1 VRQLGAD
8 ITVNYRNTPDWGQR
22 VYELT
27 GGGVDVVLENVG
39 RPTLD
44 ESMQASA
51 PGATIVMIG
60 TGPLPKELPKMPG
73 FYTRNLMLK
82 AISNGS
88 RQMFADLL
96 AGMAAA
102 GIQPVIEKRFAFED
116 AIAAFREMETSD
128 HVGKVL
134 IQHP

>member
-1 VRQLGAD
+1 
-8 ITVNYRNTPDWGQR
+8 
-22 VYELT
+22 
-27 GGGVDVVLENVG
+27 VDVVLENVG

-44 ESMQASA
+44 ESMNACA

-73 FYTRNLMLK
+73 FYQKNLTLK

-88 RQMFADLL
+88 RRMFADLL
-96 AGMAAA
+96 AALAA
-102 GIQPVIEKRFAFED
+102 GRIQPVIDRTFAFSE
-116 AIAAFREMETSD
+116 AIAAFREMEAGD

-134 IQHP
+134 IRHY

>member
-1 VRQLGAD
+1 M
-8 ITVNYRNTPDWGQR
+8 
-22 VYELT
+22 
-27 GGGVDVVLENVG
+27 LENVG

-44 ESMQASA
+44 ESMNACA

-73 FYTRNLMLK
+73 FYQKNLWLK

-88 RQMFADLL
+88 RQMFEDLL
-96 AGMAAA
+96 GGMVTMK
-102 GIQPVIEKRFAFED
+102 IQPVIERRFAFED
-116 AIAAFREMETSD
+116 AIAAFREMAAGD

-134 IQHP
+134 IRHG